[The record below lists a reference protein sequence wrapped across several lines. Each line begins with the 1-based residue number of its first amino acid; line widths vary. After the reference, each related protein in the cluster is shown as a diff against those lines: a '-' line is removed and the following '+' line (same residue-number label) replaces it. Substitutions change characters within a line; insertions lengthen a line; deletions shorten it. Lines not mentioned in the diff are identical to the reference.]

1 MLNEPP
7 PYILPELHQLV
18 DNNDL
23 SAVDDYLQASA
34 TPIEELNTPDEI
46 EHMTPLMRAASN
58 GHLEMVHLLLSY
70 GADPNQVI
78 GAGGN
83 ETALM
88 YAIVAPN
95 GVISDTAAIVEA
107 LLTNSTREDIN
118 GNFVPVDA
126 DPNIFNIAN
135 HTPLDVALAAE
146 ADPIMMQIRD
156 LLIEHGG
163 RLFSEL

>member
-1 MLNEPP
+1 MQNVPP
-7 PYILPELHQLV
+7 PYILPVLHQLV

-23 SAVDDYLQASA
+23 SAVDDYLQASE
-34 TPIEELNTPDEI
+34 TPIEELSTPDEV

-70 GADPNQVI
+70 GADPNHVV

-118 GNFVPVDA
+118 GIFVPVDA
-126 DPNIFNIAN
+126 DPNIPNIAN
-135 HTPLDVALAAE
+135 HTALDAALAAE
-146 ADPIMMQIRD
+146 ADPIMRQIRD
-156 LLIEHGG
+156 LIIEHGG
-163 RLFSEL
+163 RRFSEL